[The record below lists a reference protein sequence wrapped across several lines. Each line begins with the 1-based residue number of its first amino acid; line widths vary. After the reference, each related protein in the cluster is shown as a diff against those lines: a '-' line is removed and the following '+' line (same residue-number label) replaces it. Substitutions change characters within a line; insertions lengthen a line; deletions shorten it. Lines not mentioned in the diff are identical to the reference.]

1 MPTHLPIAS
10 PLSVRLAHLNGL
22 TRKPKVTQA
31 KAAKASAPRP
41 PERSTR
47 AQSVGPAP
55 ASRFLHLNAN
65 LPPVQTQV
73 MPAKRASEPTKQ
85 ELVAQVLAAGKPRPP
100 APPRTKAEKLA
111 AEIMATHA
119 KLRLKR

>member
-1 MPTHLPIAS
+1 MPEHRPHAAQSLVRFAHITGIA
-10 PLSVRLAHLNGL
+10 
-22 TRKPKVTQA
+22 RKPKAVQA
-31 KAAKASAPRP
+31 KAVKASVPVP
-41 PERSTR
+41 PKRSTR
-47 AQSVGPAP
+47 AQAATPAP

-65 LPPVQTQV
+65 LSPVQTQV